1 MPADKTPSSDD
12 RSRPQWLGEYLARA
26 VVPPDRV
33 REPLVI
39 EGAVCGSI
47 EPDLARQMAAAG
59 IDIVCEQGQWVV
71 RGMSSQTL
79 DAIARWLHAGGHGGR
94 WRDEA
99 LAVTTDQGRMIG
111 RIERAAVR
119 ALGLATRAVHLVGH
133 TRTGEVWV
141 QQRALDKAVDPG
153 MLDTLVG
160 GLVAADESTTQTLG
174 RETWEEAGLRLDQI
188 RGIAP
193 LPLLTVRRP
202 VSDGYM
208 VEHIEAF
215 EAEIP
220 AGVEPSNQDGEVVAF
235 AKLSPAG
242 LIAAMAEGRFTF
254 EATLIHAA
262 WLERRGL
269 L

>member
-1 MPADKTPSSDD
+1 MPDDKLPSPDQ
-12 RSRPQWLGEYLARA
+12 RPAWLRDYLASAAMPPERA
-26 VVPPDRV
+26 

-39 EGAVCGSI
+39 DGAVCGSV
-47 EPDLARQMAAAG
+47 EPELARQMSAAG
-59 IDIVCEQGQWVV
+59 LGIHARDGRWIVQADAP
-71 RGMSSQTL
+71 RAL
-79 DAIARWLHAGGHGGR
+79 DDIARWLHAGGHGGR

-99 LAVTTDQGRMIG
+99 LAVTDEQGRTIG

-133 TRTGEVWV
+133 TTRGEVWV
-141 QQRALDKAVDPG
+141 QRRALDKSVDPG

-160 GLVAADESTTQTLG
+160 GLASADEDTAHTLE
-174 RETWEEAGLRLDQI
+174 RETWEEAGLRLAQL
-188 RGIAP
+188 RGIER
-193 LPLLTVRRP
+193 LHRLTVRRP

-215 EAEIP
+215 EAELADGI
-220 AGVEPSNQDGEVVAF
+220 EPSNQDGEVMAF
-235 AKLSPAG
+235 EKVSPAE
-242 LIAAMAEGRFTF
+242 LVAALAHGHFTL